1 MADLVPLIPLSP
13 ATEPHD
19 DVLYVNPN
27 APADHLHEA
36 AVRRL
41 SALEDLLH
49 MLEDSADE
57 MPLTHLQARMA
68 AASWQSR
75 MAAPDEMLGP
85 ALFLASDASSFV
97 TGQVVIADG
106 GLVPAR

>member
-68 AASWQSR
+68 AALAPG
-75 MAAPDEMLGP
+75 AADARQLYE
-85 ALFLASDASSFV
+85 LA
-97 TGQVVIADG
+97 QVKRG
-106 GLVPAR
+106 

>member
-27 APADHLHEA
+27 APSDHLHEA

-68 AASWQSR
+68 SALAPLAAEARQLY
-75 MAAPDEMLGP
+75 E
-85 ALFLASDASSFV
+85 LA
-97 TGQVVIADG
+97 QVKRG
-106 GLVPAR
+106 